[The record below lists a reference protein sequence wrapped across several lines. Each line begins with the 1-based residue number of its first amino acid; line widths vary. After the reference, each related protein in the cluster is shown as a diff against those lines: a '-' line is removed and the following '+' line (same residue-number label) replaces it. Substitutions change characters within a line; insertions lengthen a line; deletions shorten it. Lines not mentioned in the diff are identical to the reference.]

1 MGFGGFEKYVAF
13 NTLIQYDQNLE
24 FQAELAESWEIPDN
38 ITYIFYLRKGVR
50 FHDGTEFNAEAVKW
64 NFERMLSDY
73 SQVRTLFDVIDTIE
87 LIDDYT
93 VKIKLKHPYAPFLDL
108 VASNALM
115 VSPAAVEKMGNEGFQ
130 KHPVG
135 TGPFVFETLD
145 RQKGELVFV
154 KNENYWR
161 ESRPYLDKII
171 IREIPDD
178 QTRLFALQTGDI
190 DYDNNVLTSNMDE
203 LRKTGNIKFV
213 SILGK
218 SNTIDFL
225 TFNCQEEP
233 FNNKKVRQAVSYAL
247 DQETIAQ
254 FIGHTELIYGP
265 LPDTSWG
272 SNPDKPVRKYD
283 PEKARK
289 LMIEAGYENG
299 FSVKL
304 KTWSNDPK
312 RDDLALIVKEMLAEI
327 NINVEIEVLE
337 TGTLF
342 QQLMQND
349 FAFASMHW
357 GGGGSLDPNGNLQ
370 LLFDS
375 RSMYNWISNYRNIE
389 VDTLLQQAL
398 EITDRSERQK
408 LYWKAEE
415 LIIEDQPMIWF
426 GRFVDYIAYSS
437 KVHGVEPLKPAG
449 YFPFPD
455 EIWIEN

>member
-1 MGFGGFEKYVAF
+1 MG
-13 NTLIQYDQNLE
+13 QNLM
-24 FQAELAESWEIPDN
+24 QRRNGI
-38 ITYIFYLRKGVR
+38 
-50 FHDGTEFNAEAVKW
+50 
-64 NFERMLSDY
+64 FERMLSDY

-254 FIGHTELIYGP
+254 FIGHTELIY
-265 LPDTSWG
+265 
-272 SNPDKPVRKYD
+272 
-283 PEKARK
+283 
-289 LMIEAGYENG
+289 
-299 FSVKL
+299 
-304 KTWSNDPK
+304 
-312 RDDLALIVKEMLAEI
+312 DLA
-327 NINVEIEVLE
+327 
-337 TGTLF
+337 
-342 QQLMQND
+342 
-349 FAFASMHW
+349 
-357 GGGGSLDPNGNLQ
+357 
-370 LLFDS
+370 
-375 RSMYNWISNYRNIE
+375 
-389 VDTLLQQAL
+389 
-398 EITDRSERQK
+398 
-408 LYWKAEE
+408 
-415 LIIEDQPMIWF
+415 
-426 GRFVDYIAYSS
+426 
-437 KVHGVEPLKPAG
+437 
-449 YFPFPD
+449 
-455 EIWIEN
+455 